1 MYPASEAIKIDLL
14 GRREAKEGATFVR
27 EPNFVARNI
36 PHPHPEFG
44 SACGEL
50 HALSCFAQ
58 INLACLQPPSELR
71 SMEQVVAQFVSHRR
85 DNSRIRETEKK
96 RNVDDS
102 PDHKRHMPSQNRT
115 KNHAATDNKSASPVA
130 PPPHGDRSID
140 EKDKH

>member
-50 HALSCFAQ
+50 HALLCFAQ
-58 INLACLQPPSELR
+58 VNLAFLQPPREPWSSGAEIEPHESHER
-71 SMEQVVAQFVSHRR
+71 ESQHPYGHMYPAQECFVLAYRPGMHHR
-85 DNSRIRETEKK
+85 
-96 RNVDDS
+96 
-102 PDHKRHMPSQNRT
+102 
-115 KNHAATDNKSASPVA
+115 
-130 PPPHGDRSID
+130 
-140 EKDKH
+140 